1 MLRNTTQNFSIV
13 LETIINSEIAPHT
26 YPQKKKKKTH
36 TQNAKNMAAKKTAKR
51 ILAYSMRIESRRQ
64 GITMNSDMR

>member
-26 YPQKKKKKTH
+26 YPQKKKKTH